1 MILAKKMMYLFIF
14 AALASLVAAATV
26 PTYISY
32 QGKLANQ
39 STGNAITP
47 ASIRI
52 NITDLNNFGSVVWNS
67 TFNDIVDS
75 QGVFNLI
82 LGKNYTLNLTA
93 GKDYQLVALID
104 YGSTSFVNADVIF
117 GDDQPLGDEIIV
129 NAGGPSD
136 ATELVMSDNVS
147 SVEAVFRNYT
157 LRTGD
162 VMNGSYNIT
171 GYVNISKDL
180 VIGGYKINM
189 SPFGEINATTFRGAF
204 IGDGLGLTGVGGA
217 SPWTIGDGMLYNST
231 GRIGI
236 GTTVPLVKLH
246 IQGNGSLLNI
256 TNGTDTFLF
265 VNSSGFVGIGISTPG
280 HSLVVNNKVNISSAG
295 DVNATKFYGDGTG
308 LTGILTSAA
317 LNEINIGLTQNIT
330 DTRASIV
337 NNITSISTILRTDI
351 TSNITAVRA
360 EIVTNHTDLVSRM
373 QLNWTYITNNISLAW
388 INLTAF
394 NTSLGLKLD
403 RAELG
408 AYATTAMI
416 DDNAT
421 KLRSEISS
429 NATDIRSSIN
439 LNRTNLLTNISSL
452 NTTLGLKA
460 DRGESSTDGS
470 KIANG
475 TDANLKILNI
485 SVIRGNTTI
494 LINAT
499 EGAGNI
505 TALGFV
511 GNIDC
516 ANVKGTADNV
526 CADADTIFSDADL
539 VQADIGNK
547 TELRGNIDTNATDIR
562 SSINL
567 NRTNLLT
574 NISSLNTT
582 LGLKADRGESSTD
595 GSKIANGTDASLKN
609 LNVTLLNVTN
619 NTILLGNLSVDTNVL
634 YVDAD
639 NNNVG
644 IGTSTP
650 SGKLE
655 ISGGNDIL
663 TINADN
669 TIGKVWQSFTAGG
682 STYGRFIVNPQGV
695 EYSGNDA
702 FSNPSFFFMNSSVA
716 IGTRSADFRL
726 DVNGTASFNETMF
739 IQSGIVNIS
748 GNLIINNY
756 KVNISS
762 SGDVNATKFYGDGT
776 GITGITATDGS
787 KIANNTDA
795 TLNSLNVTNSMAV
808 NSNTLYV
815 DSATNRVGI
824 RTSSPDFNLEIV
836 NDGAAGSIY
845 MTGYRPTAGNG
856 AFIGVRSARGT
867 EAAPT
872 ALALG
877 DTAGTFSAQAY
888 NGSDWQGVGRL
899 RWHLDSNTSG
909 LYGSTIEF
917 MNRNGA
923 GAEAAQMVL
932 NENGS
937 LGIGTES
944 PSEDLTIG
952 ANKVNISSNGDVNA
966 TKFYGDGSELTG
978 ILTSTALNE
987 INLGLTQNITN
998 TRTSIDNN
1006 ITKARAEIS
1015 SNATDIRSSV
1025 NLNWTN
1031 LKANDTQLR
1040 TNISN
1045 LNTTLGKKVNRGE
1058 TGYTSAWVSGNN
1070 ILHNASINTKV
1081 GIGTINPLVKLHIQ
1095 GNGSLLNIT
1104 NGSNSFLFV
1113 NSSGFV
1119 GIGTSIPTNQL
1130 EISDDLGIIDHRGLT
1145 VSEHI
1150 GGIAAAVIT
1159 LEKSRGTKNTPT
1171 IVNDADH
1178 IGVIFGQG
1186 YDGSEY
1192 FHGANIGFKVNGV
1205 PSAGY
1210 VPIDIIFSTKATESG
1225 ADGVATGERMRIT
1238 SVGKVGIGTAS
1249 PASNLHVYNTTK
1261 EVKVLVDA
1269 GDGISNSSITLT
1281 AIGSPHVYGA
1291 KITFDPVNGNT
1302 YFDSLFSGTGSD
1314 IYFRTKTLG
1323 TPAVEA
1329 LFIESAGAVSI
1340 GEGGL
1345 CVGTGGCT
1353 APTTDGRLLVEGSIT
1368 TGTTSDQA
1376 YNHFG
1381 AGTKDNANVADSNDV
1396 YISDDLEVDGTV
1408 YIPSTGGTAGAY
1420 WTVGDIAENIDTIE
1434 SRDNQFCNGDVSCL
1448 KNATNDDIDFGDVV
1462 CINPESDK
1470 VIKKCDEP
1478 NSRLVAGV
1486 ISDTAVLF
1494 VGPMDGYPVSL
1505 AGLVNAYVTNENGD
1519 IMPGDLLVTSSKPG
1533 YAMKNNEPKDG
1544 TVIGKAFDFCTEDE
1558 CRIPII
1564 VALS

>member
-429 NATDIRSSIN
+429 
-439 LNRTNLLTNISSL
+439 
-452 NTTLGLKA
+452 
-460 DRGESSTDGS
+460 
-470 KIANG
+470 
-475 TDANLKILNI
+475 
-485 SVIRGNTTI
+485 
-494 LINAT
+494 
-499 EGAGNI
+499 
-505 TALGFV
+505 
-511 GNIDC
+511 
-516 ANVKGTADNV
+516 
-526 CADADTIFSDADL
+526 
-539 VQADIGNK
+539 
-547 TELRGNIDTNATDIR
+547 NATDIR